1 MRFANRLLL
10 LSTVAALDGLA
21 TSHEALAG
29 CFPSPTPGDDTITC
43 SAIIPPPIIP
53 FLDLSNGGRDRVTI
67 QSGTIL
73 GNVTFPNNQPSSLT
87 MNNGLIGGS
96 VFSGGA
102 QNAGSV
108 IAINGGQIFGNI
120 TPGGGQELFNISNG
134 VVGSN
139 VNLGDSTSTCK

>member
-21 TSHEALAG
+21 ISHEALAG
-29 CFPSPTPGDDTITC
+29 CLPSPTPGDDTITC

-67 QSGTIL
+67 LSGTIL
-73 GNVTFPNNQPSSLT
+73 GNVTFSNNQPSSLT

-96 VFSGGA
+96 TSRSPGHPSALTRPGLRMASASKAFRSVLSPAIAVPHGA
-102 QNAGSV
+102 PRSR
-108 IAINGGQIFGNI
+108 
-120 TPGGGQELFNISNG
+120 
-134 VVGSN
+134 
-139 VNLGDSTSTCK
+139 